1 MTSCDRLFLTLMTA
15 CQIIAVESYHRN
27 PIMTGHAPMSGLLTA
42 SQAAKLVNKSPSTI
56 RRLIKLGKIPSTVSA
71 EGWKV
76 VTKTDLMLCFHE
88 RLQEPVKKDAAQPSQ
103 SSDSLSQDVMNA
115 LKTALDAANR
125 TIEHERSLVKSY
137 REENRELQGKLIQ
150 ITHEMKA
157 MLEDKPGGI
166 ISRWIRS

>member
-1 MTSCDRLFLTLMTA
+1 
-15 CQIIAVESYHRN
+15 
-27 PIMTGHAPMSGLLTA
+27 MSGLLTA

-56 RRLIKLGKIPSTVSA
+56 RRLIKLGKLPSTTSA

-88 RLQEPVKKDAAQPSQ
+88 RLQQPVMNPDAQLPLANE
-103 SSDSLSQDVMNA
+103 SLSQTTMNA
-115 LKTALDAANR
+115 LKTALEAANK
-125 TIEHERSLVKSY
+125 TIEHERALVKSY

-166 ISRWIRS
+166 ISRWIRA